1 MEAHSLFQGNC
12 SFACRESIAKWYLT
26 MKREWTNRI
35 RFVLDELIPP
45 IIRDSGWFMWPFYVA
60 AYRTFSVRNLMTF
73 KSKAYSMTDDE
84 YASFYGSLG
93 NSVSRL
99 RSTDLNS
106 ASLNSII
113 DQIPR
118 STGLSI
124 LDVGTGNGY
133 LLERLEEIAPWARI
147 AGIDVVP
154 LGNKQNRFEIYGG
167 ALPKLP
173 FRDNEFDVITCTHV
187 MEHVLDPLASAK
199 ELIRVARK
207 YIFVVVPRQRY
218 YYYTLDEH
226 LNFYQN
232 IEPLMSYFKPFKVT
246 ASLQR
251 GDWVLSIV
259 LDKSG
264 DC

>member
-1 MEAHSLFQGNC
+1 
-12 SFACRESIAKWYLT
+12 

-35 RFVLDELIPP
+35 RFVLDELLPP

-60 AYRTFSVRNLMTF
+60 AYRTFSVRHLMTF

-99 RSTDLNS
+99 RPTDLNS
-106 ASLNSII
+106 ASLNAIT

-118 STGLSI
+118 CAGLSI

-133 LLERLEEIAPWARI
+133 LLEQLEKIVPWARL
-147 AGIDVVP
+147 AGIDVAP
-154 LGNKQNRFEIYGG
+154 PGNTQSRFEIYAG

-173 FRDNEFDVITCTHV
+173 FRDKEFDVVTCTHV
-187 MEHVLDPLASAK
+187 LEHVLDPLASAK
-199 ELIRVARK
+199 ELVRVASK
-207 YIFVVVPRQRY
+207 QIFVVVPKQRY
-218 YYYTLDEH
+218 FYYTLDEH
-226 LNFYQN
+226 LNFYPN
-232 IEPLMSYFKPFKVT
+232 IEPLMNYFRPFKVT

-251 GDWVLSIV
+251 GDWVVSIV

-264 DC
+264 GC